1 MNWNNTKQSRP
12 PAKPRRTRNRR
23 VEHLN
28 REIRE
33 LRGFL
38 LTAAPR
44 ISEILM
50 SGAREEEPMESPGAS
65 SANSGAKITDLADL
79 AHRLTV
85 QTTELRLEVAAL
97 DSGFK
102 HCGQAFVELL
112 DEVADRL
119 DTLVTPARYRR

>member
-50 SGAREEEPMESPGAS
+50 RGAREEEPMESPGAS
-65 SANSGAKITDLADL
+65 SANSGAKITDLA
-79 AHRLTV
+79 HRLTV

-102 HCGQAFVELL
+102 RCGQAYVELL
-112 DEVADRL
+112 EEVADRL